1 MTEIPKLERL
11 PLGFRFHPTD
21 EELINHYL
29 KRKIRG
35 RIEPG
40 DDVIPEI
47 DVCKCEPW
55 DLPDKS
61 LIKSDDPEW
70 FFFAPKDRKYPN
82 GLRSKRATEAGYWKA
97 TGKDRVIRSK
107 ATVLAEKRDV
117 IGMKKTLVFHRGRAP
132 NGART
137 NWIIHEYRTTEP
149 EFESGDQG
157 GYVLYRL
164 FKKPEETSSNSNIE
178 ETVAGD
184 CSPTS
189 KKYSPDN
196 FQHGT
201 VDLEENGTPLNHHSP
216 KSDSQEQPVSPM
228 DPFEK
233 KPESIMKQIE
243 DMADHSTT
251 YSMQPDV
258 SHCHLALQEKEES
271 KAREKDVL
279 AHFSNLEYQQTESSY
294 FPDVSSPM
302 LPYTDYPFFGNI
314 NNGLVPVV
322 RAEQDSLHDLL
333 NLMLK
338 EEESV
343 SATATFEN
351 DSFGE
356 NLVRHRLLDSPSVRN
371 NIGLASDLDTT
382 VGLAQRPA
390 DAESFDWLDGTFSLS
405 NILEPQLDTGNE
417 SLNLHGSIKTQVHS
431 ISSYIHPSQDM
442 FGNIDNSNSQ
452 KNIAGSSNNLE
463 GIGIEIRSRGSDV
476 LPNSDVLQGT
486 TTRRMRLASAVLF
499 PSVDSESS
507 TTIYDHEKQQKPT
520 NVLELV
526 CEDVD
531 GSARKEGKLLNNRT
545 GKSVK
550 AWHHLNSKK
559 SLSQYHYSAIR
570 IVLRR
575 KCKVRLFSCLNSKSR
590 SSSNHVQ
597 EVTIMQKG
605 VPANDITSEV
615 QQSLSC
621 SFPDKPVRFSAH
633 DRTPYI
639 SDVYKRTSKAVT
651 RLTVDHNC
659 LEIDS
664 SFQQKAPRSHS
675 VALYLIWLTVMV
687 VLVPLCL
694 DLWGRIVYL

>member
-1 MTEIPKLERL
+1 MSFPRL
-11 PLGFRFHPTD
+11 TSANL
-21 EELINHYL
+21 
-29 KRKIRG
+29 
-35 RIEPG
+35 
-40 DDVIPEI
+40 
-47 DVCKCEPW
+47 VCRA
-55 DLPDKS
+55 DKS

-107 ATVLAEKRDV
+107 ATVLTEKRDA

-132 NGART
+132 NGSRT

-178 ETVAGD
+178 ETGTGD
-184 CSPTS
+184 CSPIS

-201 VDLEENGTPLNHHSP
+201 VDLEENGTSLNHHSP
-216 KSDSQEQPVSPM
+216 KSDSQEQPESSM

-233 KPESIMKQIE
+233 KPDSIMKQFE

-251 YSMQPDV
+251 YSVQPDV
-258 SHCHLALQEKEES
+258 SHCHLASQEKEEL
-271 KAREKDVL
+271 KAGEKDVL
-279 AHFSNLEYQQTESSY
+279 AQFSNLEYQQTDSSY
-294 FPDVSSPM
+294 FPDISSPM
-302 LPYTDYPFFGNI
+302 LPYTDHPFFGNI

-333 NLMLK
+333 NSMLK
-338 EEESV
+338 EDESV

-351 DSFGE
+351 YSFGE

-371 NIGLASDLDTT
+371 NVGLAGDLDTT
-382 VGLAQRPA
+382 VVLAQRPA
-390 DAESFDWLDGTFSLS
+390 DAESFDWFDGTFSLS
-405 NILEPQLDTGNE
+405 NILEPQLDTGNA
-417 SLNLHGSIKTQVHS
+417 SLNLHGSIKTQVQS
-431 ISSYIHPSQDM
+431 ISSFIHPSQDM

-452 KNIAGSSNNLE
+452 KNIAGSSNNLD
-463 GIGIEIRSRGSDV
+463 GNGIEIRSRGSDI

-486 TTRRMRLASAVLF
+486 TARRMHLERAVLF
-499 PSVDSESS
+499 PSVDSEFNTS
-507 TTIYDHEKQQKPT
+507 IYDHEKQQKPT

-550 AWHHLNSKK
+550 GRHYLNSKK
-559 SLSQYHYSAIR
+559 SLTQYDYSAIR
-570 IVLRR
+570 IILRR
-575 KCKVRLFSCLNSKSR
+575 KCKVRLFSCLNSKLR

-615 QQSLSC
+615 QQSSSC
-621 SFPDKPVRFSAH
+621 AFPDKSESFSVH
-633 DRTPYI
+633 DRTPCI
-639 SDVYKRTSKAVT
+639 SDAYKPYKRTSKTVT
-651 RLTVDHNC
+651 RSTADHNC
-659 LEIDS
+659 FHNDS
-664 SFQQKAPRSHS
+664 SFHPKVLRSHS
-675 VALYLIWLTVMV
+675 VALYLISLTVMV

-694 DLWGRIVYL
+694 DLWGKLSICR